1 MFANAENIQNKLVLK
16 LWSIRRNIGHTKAK
30 KSTTTNNK
38 GKKWGPLSTEI
49 ELRQQQPKT
58 THKFTQKKSR
68 ILFL

>member
-30 KSTTTNNK
+30 KSTTTNHK
-38 GKKWGPLSTEI
+38 GKKWGPLSCGNNN
-49 ELRQQQPKT
+49 QKT